1 MTTTARRP
9 TPYHKGLPVGVPA
22 PAWMDRAACLGHEP
36 EAWFPPADDPGRE
49 ARAVCAGCPV
59 RADCL
64 SHALATGT
72 RDGIWGGVDMERERP
87 RRRR

>member
-9 TPYHKGLPVGVPA
+9 TPYHKGLPVDVPT

-36 EAWFPPADDPGRE
+36 EAWFPPDGHAPE

-64 SHALATGT
+64 AHALATDT